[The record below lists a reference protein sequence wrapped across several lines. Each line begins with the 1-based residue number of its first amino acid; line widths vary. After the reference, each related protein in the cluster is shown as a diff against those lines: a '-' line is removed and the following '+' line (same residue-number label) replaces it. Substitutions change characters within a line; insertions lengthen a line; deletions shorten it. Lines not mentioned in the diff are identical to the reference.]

1 MDRNNYL
8 PILPF
13 TLYSPFFMHI
23 THLDGLGR
31 IVRFALLL
39 SALLFEFL
47 KNCINL
53 KGQSL

>member
-1 MDRNNYL
+1 VDRNNYL